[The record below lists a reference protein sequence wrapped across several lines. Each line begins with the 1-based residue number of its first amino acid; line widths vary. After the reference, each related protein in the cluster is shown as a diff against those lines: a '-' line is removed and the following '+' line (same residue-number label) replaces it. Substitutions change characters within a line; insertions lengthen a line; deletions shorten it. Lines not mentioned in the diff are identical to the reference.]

1 VRYSPQVPEEG
12 SAIQTFLIA
21 DIRGYTRFTEEYGD
35 EAAARLAAK
44 FKDIIQEIVDTRTG
58 RVVEIRGDEA
68 LTVFDSARQ
77 AIRAALDMQRVFV
90 EETDADLDLPLRVG
104 VGIDRARRSTWATA
118 PTGAER

>member
-1 VRYSPQVPEEG
+1 MPEEN
-12 SAIQTFLIA
+12 SAIQSFLIA

-44 FKDIIQEIVDTRTG
+44 FKDIIHEIVHTRTG

-77 AIRAALDMQRVFV
+77 AIRAAMDMQRVFV
-90 EETDADLDLPLRVG
+90 E
-104 VGIDRARRSTWATA
+104 
-118 PTGAER
+118 